1 MPPRVELPFFA
12 YGLLMP
18 GELAHGLIE
27 ELVERSVASFA
38 EGALYARDGLPLFD
52 PSSGGMVNGYLLDF
66 ADGGREEAYK
76 AICSFEPQKHYR
88 WREVHC
94 GDARTPANVLVGK
107 RVSKGSILLEEG
119 EWTGRNDPVLTVALE
134 LVTSIAVDEGRG
146 ELESAPP
153 DTFDWRRFFALQ
165 MAYLLLWTIIE
176 RFAALRYGPSLEAGQ
191 KVQRRRGGRALPV
204 VHGTPPV

>member
-107 RVSKGSILLEEG
+107 RVSKGSILLEES
-119 EWTGRNDPVLTVALE
+119 PALTVGSRGWIEVGSFRLGYS
-134 LVTSIAVDEGRG
+134 SISLRAMRG
-146 ELESAPP
+146 N
-153 DTFDWRRFFALQ
+153 RRAR
-165 MAYLLLWTIIE
+165 T
-176 RFAALRYGPSLEAGQ
+176 
-191 KVQRRRGGRALPV
+191 
-204 VHGTPPV
+204 